1 MFNNNEPLAQFYDR
15 FLGRVA
21 IGLFIVAMGL
31 GIDGIGYFVE
41 PDVAAMLKYVRTAL
55 AIVLMILVLPV
66 FLKLLFLRFR
76 NKKDCQEPESFVTEV
91 YKHASVH
98 GFSVV
103 MLMLIA
109 AQVVLGLES
118 DALPTEFY
126 IKTIL
131 ATGFLA
137 VSISFFIQM
146 YKSEDDDFASEDEDA
161 L

>member
-1 MFNNNEPLAQFYDR
+1 MFNYKEPVAQFYDR

-21 IGLFIVAMGL
+21 IGLFLVAMGL
-31 GIDGIGYFVE
+31 GIDGLGYFVE
-41 PDVAAMLKYVRTAL
+41 PDVAAMLKYGRTGL
-55 AIVLMILVLPV
+55 SVVLMILVLPV
-66 FLKLLFLRFR
+66 FLKLLFLRFN
-76 NKKDCQEPESFVTEV
+76 NKEACQEPESFVTEV

-109 AQVVLGLES
+109 FQVVLGPES

-126 IKTIL
+126 IKSIL

-146 YKSEDDDFASEDEDA
+146 YRSEDDDFVSEDEEE